1 MAQRLVMNSRTRAP
15 FSSGVTRAAPRAA
28 RLVCKA
34 SNQQH
39 QQQQRSN
46 TGFLQKAAAFAAAGV
61 IALSGPAAFAAE
73 EGQVLCDASCV
84 SKLDS
89 MPAVTT
95 PSGLQY
101 KDIVVGTGPQPIKGY
116 QVVVNYIAMNS
127 QGREFENS
135 LGKAPFDVRVGAGQV
150 IPGLDEGMLSMK
162 VGGVRRLYI
171 PGELAFPKPLRAA
184 AGRPSVPANTPV
196 VFDVQLLYIP
206 GLEADE

>member
-1 MAQRLVMNSRTRAP
+1 MKSGTRAP
-15 FSSGVTRAAPRAA
+15 FTPGVTRAAPRAA
-28 RLVCKA
+28 KLVCRA
-34 SNQQH
+34 SSQQQK
-39 QQQQRSN
+39 QQQQSSN
-46 TGFLQKAAAFAAAGV
+46 GLLQKAAAFAAAGV

-73 EGQVLCDASCV
+73 DGQTLCDASCV
-84 SKLDS
+84 SKLEAVE
-89 MPAVTT
+89 AVTT

-101 KDIVVGTGPQPIKGY
+101 KDIIVGTGPQPIVGY
-116 QVVVNYIAMNS
+116 QVVVNYIAMNDK
-127 QGREFENS
+127 GREFENS

-171 PGELAFPKPLRAA
+171 PGELAFPKPLKAA

>member
-1 MAQRLVMNSRTRAP
+1 MAQRLAVSNGTRAP

-28 RLVCKA
+28 KLVCRA
-34 SNQQH
+34 SS
-39 QQQQRSN
+39 QQQQQQIN
-46 TGFLQKAAAFAAAGV
+46 AGLLQKAAAFAAAGV
-61 IALSGPAAFAAE
+61 IALSGPAAFAAAE
-73 EGQVLCDASCV
+73 EGQLLCDASCV
-84 SKLDS
+84 SKLES
-89 MPAVTT
+89 VPAVTT
-95 PSGLQY
+95 PSGLVY
-101 KDIVVGTGPQPIKGY
+101 KDIIVGTGPQPIVGY
-116 QVVVNYIAMNS
+116 QVVVNYIAMNDK
-127 QGREFENS
+127 GREFENS

-171 PGELAFPKPLRAA
+171 PGELAFPKPLKAA

>member
-1 MAQRLVMNSRTRAP
+1 MAQRLATNRGTCAP

-28 RLVCKA
+28 KLVCNA
-34 SNQQH
+34 SNQRKQH
-39 QQQQRSN
+39 QQQQSN
-46 TGFLQKAAAFAAAGV
+46 AGLLQKAAAFAAASV

-84 SKLDS
+84 SKLES
-89 MPAVTT
+89 MTAVTT

-101 KDIVVGTGPQPIKGY
+101 KDIVVGTGPKPIVGY

-150 IPGLDEGMLSMK
+150 IRGWT
-162 VGGVRRLYI
+162 
-171 PGELAFPKPLRAA
+171 RAC
-184 AGRPSVPANTPV
+184 
-196 VFDVQLLYIP
+196 
-206 GLEADE
+206 